1 MSESLYHINQ
11 RYNDAMNQL
20 FDMLESGE
28 IDDQAFAD
36 TMEGIEGELT
46 EKAVNVAAYIR
57 NLDAH
62 AAQIKEAEQAMRQR
76 RQAAENKAQ
85 RLRDYLMAVMSS
97 QGIKEIPSTEFDIKV
112 RKTPPSVVVACEV
125 DALPDD
131 FKRVTVSTAPDKT
144 ALKKAIQAGSEIAG
158 VSLQSGQKLDIK

>member
-1 MSESLYHINQ
+1 MSESLYSINQ
-11 RYNDAMNQL
+11 RYNDAINQL
-20 FDMLESGE
+20 FEMLENGD

-36 TMEGIEGELT
+36 TVEGIEGELT
-46 EKAVNVAAYIR
+46 DKAVNVAAYIR
-57 NLDAH
+57 NLDARVE
-62 AAQIKEAEQAMRQR
+62 QIKEAEQAMRQR
-76 RQAAENKAQ
+76 RQAAESKAA

-97 QGIKEIPSTEFDIKV
+97 QGIKEIPSAEFDIKV

-125 DALPDD
+125 NDLPDE
-131 FKRVTVSTAPDKT
+131 FKRITVSTAPDKT